1 MMPTPHGMLHIFMF
15 HTDCVDNDN
24 SLTRTIIMKTA
35 CLAALIGS
43 ALLASPSFAQT
54 STDQANSD
62 KVVVA
67 HRGASGYLPEHTL
80 AAKALAYAMK
90 PDYIEQDVVM
100 TKDDRLVVLH
110 DHYLDRVTNVA
121 EVFPDRAR
129 DDGRYYAIDFTLAE
143 IKQLSVTEG
152 FNIKEGEQVQGFPE
166 RFPIWQSDF
175 KVPTFEEEIEMILG
189 LNKTL
194 GYDIG
199 IYPEIK
205 APWFHRHE
213 GKDISVAVLKVLKQ
227 YGYTTKDSKV
237 YLQTFDF
244 NELKRIHDELMPAL
258 GMDVKLVQL
267 MAYTDWNETMV
278 YGKDGSAT
286 PYSYD
291 WMFQPEGMAAVA
303 KYADGIG
310 PWKPMVVS
318 DDSEKGN
325 IKLTGLV
332 KAAHEVGMQVH
343 PYTFRSDEG
352 RIPAYANDFN
362 DMLDIFYKTA
372 NVDGVFT
379 DFPDK
384 AVSYLNQQ

>member
-1 MMPTPHGMLHIFMF
+1 MTKLGLTLALTAVML
-15 HTDCVDNDN
+15 
-24 SLTRTIIMKTA
+24 A
-35 CLAALIGS
+35 PS
-43 ALLASPSFAQT
+43 AFAQ
-54 STDQANSD
+54 SDLSD
-62 KVVVA
+62 KIVVA

-80 AAKALAYAMK
+80 PAKALAYAMH

-100 TKDDRLVVLH
+100 TKDNQLVVLH

-129 DDGRYYAIDFTLAE
+129 KDGRYYAIDFTLPE
-143 IKQLSVTEG
+143 IKQLTVTEG
-152 FNIKEGEQVQGFPE
+152 FNIENGKQVQGFPD
-166 RFPIWQSDF
+166 RFPMWKSHF
-175 KVPTFEEEIEMILG
+175 TVPTFQEEIEMIQG

-199 IYPEIK
+199 LYPEIK

-213 GKDISVAVLKVLKQ
+213 GKDISKAVLKVLKQ
-227 YGYTTKDSKV
+227 YGYTNKDSKV

-244 NELKRIHDELMPAL
+244 NELKRINDELMPEL
-258 GMDVKLVQL
+258 DMDLNLVQL

-278 YGKDGSAT
+278 YDKDGKAQ

-291 WMFQPEGMAAVA
+291 WMFKPDGMKKLS

-318 DDSEKGN
+318 DKSTKDN
-325 IKLTGLV
+325 IQLTGLV
-332 KAAHEVGMQVH
+332 KAAHENGMVVH
-343 PYTFRSDEG
+343 PYTFRADNG
-352 RIPAYANDFN
+352 RIPAYTDDFN
-362 DMLDIFYKTA
+362 GMLEVFYKTA

-384 AVSYLNQQ
+384 AVDYLRQQNSKK